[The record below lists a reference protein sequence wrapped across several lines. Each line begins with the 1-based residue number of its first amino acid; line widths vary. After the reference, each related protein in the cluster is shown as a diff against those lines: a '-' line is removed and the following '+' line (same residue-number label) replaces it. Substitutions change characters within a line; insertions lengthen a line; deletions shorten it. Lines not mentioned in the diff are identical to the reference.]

1 MKGPVCFFM
10 LLALSVS
17 LVSTQQLFAVAEP
30 VSVTASKAN
39 ELLIGIRAFA
49 FIVQAECSAC
59 EQVVQWFADAA
70 KAFPE
75 IQLAFVSPSPATESV
90 ETSGGAI
97 PIIPDK
103 DGLLA
108 VALGV
113 ARAPTVIVASDETT
127 VARLDWPFSRE
138 DLFDVLTAQRPRNT
152 DAPNPEPHLTTRSKE
167 LVTVNLHGKRTALV
181 DLPFPMLVAFL
192 NLGCPA
198 CMDLLPLLQR
208 VSADISTA
216 LVAIPPAHGGLST
229 AERQSLETLQEETRP
244 HSVVVLIDAS
254 DRSSERT
261 TPLVSPTFLLVDR
274 NGVIIGQWEGVV
286 DEKELREAI
295 SATSAGT
302 TN

>member
-1 MKGPVCFFM
+1 MKCPVCLFM

-17 LVSTQQLFAVAEP
+17 LMSTQQLFATAEP
-30 VSVTASKAN
+30 VSVTASKVN

-59 EQVVQWFADAA
+59 EQVVQWFADTAR
-70 KAFPE
+70 AFPG
-75 IQLAFVSPSPATESV
+75 IQFAFVSPNPATERV

-97 PIIPDK
+97 PIVPDK

-138 DLFDVLTAQRPRNT
+138 DLFGVLTAQRPRDT
-152 DAPNPEPHLTTRSKE
+152 DAPNPEPHLTTRFKE
-167 LVTVNLHGKRTALV
+167 LVTVDLHGKRTALV
-181 DLPFPMLVAFL
+181 DLPLPILVAFL

-216 LVAIPPAHGGLST
+216 LVAIPAAHGGLST
-229 AERQSLETLQEETRP
+229 AERQSLETLREETRP

-261 TPLVSPTFLLVDR
+261 TPLVSPTLLLVNR
-274 NGVIIGQWEGVV
+274 KGVIIGQWEGVV